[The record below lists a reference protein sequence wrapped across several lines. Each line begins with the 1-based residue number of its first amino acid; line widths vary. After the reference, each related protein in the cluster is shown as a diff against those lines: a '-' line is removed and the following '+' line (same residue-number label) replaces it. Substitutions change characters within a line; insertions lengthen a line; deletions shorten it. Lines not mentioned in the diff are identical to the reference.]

1 MFPSQYLCF
10 DWGSHY
16 IKRLHYRSLWS
27 YVVSTKTFSRC
38 QSKQQT
44 CMFSSLTHSSDV
56 FYFLWPPLECQTFV
70 FAVWLSGVATIK
82 ATVFDRNMAR
92 SHDILCSVE
101 VLSSFDQFPLNQTKA
116 SWNAM
121 RYTDIS
127 RLYDCV
133 QLPGPSDFFNLTST
147 GNKTH
152 KMTSKEIKWSANG
165 DLCSSL
171 LLLYAPKNTQLSYMC
186 VL

>member
-82 ATVFDRNMAR
+82 ATVFDWNMAR

-152 KMTSKEIKWSANG
+152 KMTSKEIK
-165 DLCSSL
+165 
-171 LLLYAPKNTQLSYMC
+171 
-186 VL
+186 